1 MQSKPEL
8 FSPTLDAK
16 KKKAI
21 KNMRPGRVSKIFLQF
36 ENLFWREG
44 EGQMIFLWSKEEQEA
59 AILPQDWFNII
70 NFEGKVE
77 GNPEKL
83 LFFVVDLAALVA
95 DKLEESEIA
104 RVVFKLMQ

>member
-21 KNMRPGRVSKIFLQF
+21 KNMRPRRVSKIFLQF
-36 ENLFWREG
+36 ENPFWREG

-83 LFFVVDLAALVA
+83 LFFVVDLAAIVA